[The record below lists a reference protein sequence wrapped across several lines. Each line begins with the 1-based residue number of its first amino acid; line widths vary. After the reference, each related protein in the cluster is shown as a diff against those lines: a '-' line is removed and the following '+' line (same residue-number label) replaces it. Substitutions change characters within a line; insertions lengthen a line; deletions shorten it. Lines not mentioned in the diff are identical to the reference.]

1 MRLSTERI
9 LTTHVGSL
17 PRSGE
22 VIELLYKKDSG
33 EPYDRAA
40 FDRVVAAGVADAVAR
55 QTAARVDVVSDGETS
70 KVGYSTYIKDR
81 LSGFA
86 GHYPR
91 PPHLDLQPYPELREA
106 LGRMLGK
113 QSFKRAGCVGPI
125 DLVDRAAV
133 HSDIANLRAALAAQ
147 GTGATEAFMNA
158 ASPGVISAFQSNH
171 YYPSHDAYVD
181 AIGAAMKPEY
191 DAIVAAGFVL
201 QLDCPDLAMA
211 RHTGFQELSEAEFL
225 ARAEYQVEALNHA
238 VRDIPAERMR
248 MHICWGNYEGPHD
261 HDIALEKILAIVLK
275 AKPAGILFEA
285 ANPRHRH
292 EWAVWRDAKLPDD
305 KVLIPGC
312 IASTSNYV
320 EHPRLIAEQ
329 LCQYA
334 KIVGRERV
342 IAGTD
347 CGFGSFAGYSRVDPA
362 VAYKKLQALAEG
374 AALATNALWRSNR

>member
-17 PRSGE
+17 PRSRE
-22 VIELLYKKDSG
+22 VVDLLYKKDSG
-33 EPYDRAA
+33 EPYDEAA
-40 FDRVVAAGVADAVAR
+40 FDAAVASGVADAVAK
-55 QTAARVDVVSDGETS
+55 QVAAGVDIVSDGETS
-70 KVGYSTYIKDR
+70 KVGYSTYVKDR

-91 PPHLDLQPYPELREA
+91 PPHLDLAPYPDLREA

-113 QSFKRAGCVGPI
+113 QSFR
-125 DLVDRAAV
+125 RAACV
-133 HSDIANLRAALAAQ
+133 APIERVDDKAMQKDVANLRSALAAR
-147 GTGATEAFMNA
+147 GTGVTEAFMNA
-158 ASPGVISAFQSNH
+158 ASPGVISAFQSNR
-171 YYPSHDAYVD
+171 YYATHDAYVD
-181 AIGAAMKPEY
+181 AIVTAMKPEY

-211 RHTGFQELSEAEFL
+211 RHTGFQELGEAEFL

-238 VRDIPAERMR
+238 VRDIPADRMR

-261 HDIALEKILAIVLK
+261 HDIALEKILPLVLK

-305 KVLIPGC
+305 KILIPGC

-334 KIVGRERV
+334 AIVGRERV

-362 VAYKKLQALAEG
+362 VAYKKLRALADG
-374 AALATNALWRSNR
+374 AALATEHLWRSR